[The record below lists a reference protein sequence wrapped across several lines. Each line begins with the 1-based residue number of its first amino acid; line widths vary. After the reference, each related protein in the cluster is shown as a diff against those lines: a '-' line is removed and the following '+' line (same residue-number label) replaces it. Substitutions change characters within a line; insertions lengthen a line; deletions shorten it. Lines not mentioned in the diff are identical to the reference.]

1 VSDPAVRRAL
11 AMATDRKR
19 LIDLVTYGV
28 NVLSDGDQPNFS
40 WAYDETLKPIPFDL
54 DRAKATLDAAGW
66 HAGADG
72 VRMKNGQRL
81 RLEAATITG
90 SAVGNRLAVQ
100 LQSAWKAVGVEMTI
114 KQYASSLML
123 ATYAGGGI
131 LQTGKF
137 DVEFSSWINGID
149 PDDSQLVLST
159 QIPPPSGNNN
169 YRFRNREVDAQE
181 AIALTS
187 YDQATRKKAYA
198 RVQEI
203 LVDQVPFIT
212 MWFARRF
219 DVVSDDVKGY
229 KPAHAVTTFWN
240 TWEYSI

>member
-1 VSDPAVRRAL
+1 
-11 AMATDRKR
+11 
-19 LIDLVTYGV
+19 V
-28 NVLSDGDQPNFS
+28 NILNEGDQPKFS
-40 WAYDETLKPIPFDL
+40 WAYDRNLKPIAFDL
-54 DRAKATLDAAGW
+54 EAAKTTLDAAGW
-66 HAGADG
+66 RAGPDG
-72 VRMKNGQRL
+72 VRVKSGQRL

-100 LQSAWKAVGVEMTI
+100 LQGAWRAIGVEVTI

-123 ATYAGGGI
+123 ATYQSGGI

-137 DVEFSSWINGID
+137 DVEFSSWVNGID
-149 PDDSQLVLST
+149 PDDSAVVLST
-159 QIPPPSGNNN
+159 QIPPNGNNN
-169 YRFRNREVDAQE
+169 YRFRNAGVDAQE
-181 AIALTS
+181 AVALTS
-187 YDQATRKKAYA
+187 YDQAVRKKAYS
-198 RVQEI
+198 RIQQT